1 MTSINLGEDDL
12 LKQAYEK
19 RAEEERRRKTKITVH
34 LPSGFNV
41 NLTEDVHDDL
51 YLNFT
56 ELQYLAFNEKINA
69 GSYFPEIAQFIS
81 VLVFILRGG
90 NNWLDIVVCSV
101 ANGAFFSILWFWL
114 HFYKIPGLST
124 ICCLIGNFLFG
135 HFLHYIPIAL
145 ISFFVSHDWK
155 VFLFYVIGSVIA
167 SIVRSVLFNLF
178 SNAKYNN
185 KVVKYISIFLS
196 QKH

>member
-1 MTSINLGEDDL
+1 MSIDLGENDL
-12 LKQAYEK
+12 LKQAYAKEK
-19 RAEEERRRKTKITVH
+19 KEEMRRKNKISVH

-41 NLTEDVHDDL
+41 NLSEDVHDDL
-51 YLNFT
+51 YLYFT
-56 ELQYLAFNEKINA
+56 DSQYLCFNEKINA

-135 HFLHYIPIAL
+135 HFLHFIPIAL
-145 ISFFVSHDWK
+145 ISFFVLHDWK
-155 VFLFYVIGSVIA
+155 VFLFYVIGSIVA
-167 SIVRSVLFNLF
+167 SIIRSILFNFF
-178 SNAKYNN
+178 SNTKYNN
-185 KVVKYISIFLS
+185 KVVRYISSFLR
-196 QKH
+196 QY